1 MKLIAAV
8 DNNWA
13 IGNNNNLLIRIP
25 EDQKFF
31 RKMTTGNV
39 VVLGRRTLSGFPNG
53 LPLKDRVN
61 VVLSANPDFNVRGA
75 EIVRSFDELKEK
87 LKGYDSDSIFI
98 IGGGMIYNMLF
109 EYCDTA
115 YITKINYK
123 YQADTYFP
131 NLDDNPD
138 WELVE
143 ESEEQTY
150 FSVEYNYLTY
160 KNNNPKPL

>member
-87 LKGYDSDSIFI
+87 LKEYGSDSIFI

>member
-61 VVLSANPDFNVRGA
+61 VVLSANPDFNVKGA
-75 EIVRSFDELKEK
+75 EVVRSLDELKKK
-87 LKGYDSDSIFI
+87 LKEYDSDSIFI

-150 FSVEYNYLTY
+150 FSIEYNYLTY